1 MIVIDVM
8 EIVKEVMDLV
18 IKEKAVIHLIDVMS
32 MLMDIVI
39 GMKP

>member
-39 GMKP
+39 GLKP

>member
-8 EIVKEVMDLV
+8 EIVKEVMDFV

-39 GMKP
+39 GLKP